1 MPSKK
6 GDKYERQY
14 EHIKESQKDR
24 GVAEERAKE
33 IAGRTVNEQR
43 RKEGQTR
50 NARTTGT
57 GNPNQPLEERS
68 RDEVYNRAKELN
80 VPGRSSMTK
89 AQLVEEVRKRT

>member
-14 EHIKESQKDR
+14 EHIKESQQER
-24 GVAEERAKE
+24 GVEEERAKE

-43 RKEGQTR
+43 RKEGQTP

-80 VPGRSSMTK
+80 VRGRSSMTK